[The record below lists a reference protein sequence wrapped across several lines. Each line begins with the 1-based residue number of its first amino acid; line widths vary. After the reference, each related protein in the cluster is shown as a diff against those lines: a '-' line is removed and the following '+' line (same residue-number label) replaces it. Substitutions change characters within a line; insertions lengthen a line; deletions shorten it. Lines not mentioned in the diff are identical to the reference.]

1 MVRFQGKRIGF
12 ALTGSHCTIPDV
24 LGVVADLVSEG
35 AVVLPIISESV
46 RDTDTRFG
54 KADDLRRRLV
64 EITGSEPIS
73 TIVDAEPIGP
83 KGLLDCLVIAPCTGN
98 TAAKLANGIVDGPVT
113 MAAKAQ
119 LRNGRPVVVAIS
131 TNDGLGLNAKNIGIL
146 SSTPNVY
153 MVPYRQ
159 DDPWTKPNSTVAL
172 MDMIPDAIKQALS
185 RRQIQPVLEGGR

>member
-172 MDMIPDAIKQALS
+172 MDMIPDAIEQALS

>member
-1 MVRFQGKRIGF
+1 MRFQGKSIGF
-12 ALTGSHCTIPDV
+12 ALTGSHCTIPNV
-24 LGVVADLVSEG
+24 LRVVAGLISEG

-54 KADDLRRRLV
+54 KAVDLRRMLA
-64 EITGSEPIS
+64 EMTGSEPIS

-83 KGLLDCLVIAPCTGN
+83 KRLLDCLVIAPCTGN

-146 SSTPNVY
+146 SSTPNIY

-159 DDPWTKPNSTVAL
+159 DDPQAKPNSTVAL
-172 MDMIPDAIKQALS
+172 MDMIPDAIEQAMS

>member
-73 TIVDAEPIGP
+73 TIVDAEPTGP

-172 MDMIPDAIKQALS
+172 MDMIPDAIEQALS